1 VNRRDD
7 RRAGVAHRGTD
18 NGRARL
24 TEADVRGILVR
35 HAYGE
40 TVAELARCF
49 GVQYTTVWQV
59 VAGKTWRHV
68 THGVGTVQ
76 AERAER
82 VARRLGYVPEHVRA
96 GR

>member
-1 VNRRDD
+1 MNRRDD
-7 RRAGVAHRGTD
+7 RRAGVAHRGAD

-40 TVAELARCF
+40 TVAELARSF
-49 GVQYTTVWQV
+49 GVHHGTVRNV

-76 AERAER
+76 AERAEN
-82 VARRLGYVPEHVRA
+82 VARRLGYVPQHVRA